1 MIEYS
6 HSVQDVHCS
15 TENTQLPMTV
25 TSVLM
30 KYHAVDTEHA
40 VTATVT
46 VLVSF
51 DTPQSDTFVPFD
63 SITEDILM
71 SWVDQEPTGT
81 AHAHYL
87 LNSSLTSERE
97 EKSKVSRKFSWMNKD
112 SDLAV
117 STEPV
122 SSEPIESTSTETTE
136 STESVSSEPIES
148 TSTESTSTESTETTE
163 SVSSDPPI
171 SES

>member
-51 DTPQSDTFVPFD
+51 DTPHPDTFVPFD

-117 STEPV
+117 STE
-122 SSEPIESTSTETTE
+122 STESTSTESTE
-136 STESVSSEPIES
+136 TTESVSSEPIES
-148 TSTESTSTESTETTE
+148 TSTESTSTETTE
-163 SVSSDPPI
+163 SVSSEPPV

>member
-15 TENTQLPMTV
+15 TENIQLPMTV

-51 DTPQSDTFVPFD
+51 DTPHPDTFVPFD

-117 STEPV
+117 STE
-122 SSEPIESTSTETTE
+122 STESTSTETTE
-136 STESVSSEPIES
+136 STQPVNE
-148 TSTESTSTESTETTE
+148 TTESTSTESTETTE

>member
-51 DTPQSDTFVPFD
+51 DTPHPDTFVPFD

-112 SDLAV
+112 SDLAR
-117 STEPV
+117 S
-122 SSEPIESTSTETTE
+122 TE
-136 STESVSSEPIES
+136 STES
-148 TSTESTSTESTETTE
+148 TSTESTSTESTESTQPVNEPIESTSTETTE

>member
-117 STEPV
+117 STE
-122 SSEPIESTSTETTE
+122 
-136 STESVSSEPIES
+136 SVSSEPIES
-148 TSTESTSTESTETTE
+148 TSTESTSTES
-163 SVSSDPPI
+163 VSSDPPI